1 VLLSACTFTPLPTPT
16 PTPSPTPTPI
26 PTPTPTPTPIPTP
39 TPEPTP
45 DVGSLPRIPGG
56 EVATTTIDG
65 LRIRQRPGTSTVVL
79 TGLMPLGS
87 EVGVV
92 MGPVL
97 VDGQGWFLVTD
108 IDPDEPSFGE
118 GWIASGLGP
127 EPYLAATG
135 RSVDGT
141 PVIASYAEL
150 GDAEYGPIDL
160 GDGEHAVRWI
170 AVDPER
176 RRCQFSVAM
185 TDADSTDVPA
195 IRATIGNDVVPGT
208 LQPQSFAALGITG
221 LAFVTITSDCD
232 WALAVVRV
240 PAETPQPSTSAAP

>member
-1 VLLSACTFTPLPTPT
+1 M
-16 PTPSPTPTPI
+16 
-26 PTPTPTPTPIPTP
+26 PTP

-45 DVGSLPRIPGG
+45 DIGSLPRIPGG
-56 EVATTTIDG
+56 EIATTTIDG

-79 TGLMPLGS
+79 TGLMPFGS

-108 IDPDEPSFGE
+108 VDADEPSFTE

-127 EPYLAATG
+127 QPYLVATG
-135 RSVDGT
+135 RTVEGT
-141 PVIASYAEL
+141 PVIGSFAEL
-150 GDAEYGPIDL
+150 GNAEYGPIDL
-160 GDGEHAVRWI
+160 GEGDHAVRWV

-185 TDADSTDVPA
+185 TDADSTDVAA
-195 IRATIGNDVVPGT
+195 IRATVGSDVVPGT

-221 LAFVTITSDCD
+221 QAFVSITSDCD
-232 WALAVVRV
+232 WALAVVRI
-240 PAETPQPSTSAAP
+240 PPETPEPTPSATP